1 MKKDFILPDI
11 GEGIVECE
19 VIEWKVKEGDSI
31 VEDQIIVDVST
42 DKAIVEIPSMYNG
55 RVTKLYYAEGDIAKV
70 HRPLFALEVEGSEST
85 GDEKTAT
92 AETLVEVAAA
102 TSTDEVSESS
112 EAMIASASADLS
124 FSSKVLTTP
133 AVRKM
138 AREHEL
144 DLSSINGSGKQG
156 RVLKEDVLGFLSNG
170 RGSNVVSASN
180 GQLIK
185 TTADDRV
192 EPIRGVRK
200 IMAERMSAAVSTIP
214 HFTYVDEM
222 DVTELMEV
230 RQTLKDTYATDTLKI
245 TLMPLFIKALSLA
258 IKQFPII
265 NSHPNADFTELT
277 YVASHNIG
285 MAVDGKTGLLV
296 PNIKNVQDL
305 SLLDIATE
313 VTRLTQ
319 AARSGK
325 INPQELSGGTIT
337 ISNIGAIGGTAATPI
352 INKPEVAIVALGK
365 IQTLPRFDEQGNL
378 VKRKIMTVSWSG
390 DHRVIDGGTIARFNN
405 VWMGYLKS
413 PTTMLA
419 AMI

>member
-19 VIEWKVKEGDSI
+19 VIEWKVQEGDII

-42 DKAIVEIPSMYNG
+42 DKAIIEIPSMYNG

-70 HRPLFALEVEGSEST
+70 HQPLFALEVEGTEST
-85 GDEKTAT
+85 GDEKTAA

-102 TSTDEVSESS
+102 SESP
-112 EAMIASASADLS
+112 EAMVASASADIS

-170 RGSNVVSASN
+170 RGSSDNSPSS
-180 GQLIK
+180 GQLIN
-185 TTADDRV
+185 TTAEDRV

-222 DVTELMEV
+222 DVIELMEV

-305 SLLDIATE
+305 SLLDIARE

-378 VKRKIMTVSWSG
+378 VPRKIMTVSWSG

-405 VWMGYLKS
+405 VWMGYLKN

>member
-19 VIEWKVKEGDSI
+19 VIEWKVKEDDII

-42 DKAIVEIPSMYNG
+42 DKAIVEIPSIYNG
-55 RVTKLYYAEGDIAKV
+55 RVIQLYYAEGDIAKV
-70 HRPLFALEVEGSEST
+70 HQPLFALEVEGTEST
-85 GDEKTAT
+85 GDEKTAA

-102 TSTDEVSESS
+102 SESP
-112 EAMIASASADLS
+112 EAMVASASADIS

-170 RGSNVVSASN
+170 RGSSDNSPSS
-180 GQLIK
+180 GQLIN
-185 TTADDRV
+185 TTAKDRV

-222 DVTELMEV
+222 DVIELMEV

-325 INPQELSGGTIT
+325 VNPQELSGGTIT

-365 IQTLPRFDEQGNL
+365 IQTLPRFDDQGNL
-378 VKRKIMTVSWSG
+378 VPRKIMTVSWSG